1 MQYDIERRRREN
13 LRRKRRRARQIRRRV
28 CFIGVI
34 CIIALV
40 GAIAGVAQSNKR
52 ATDLD
57 KHCARVETGAVLIV
71 TSDNQKNAPLLQ
83 IAETSDEAAA
93 AVPHAPVFV
102 CLPVPMSEEEQHIIF
117 NICTDNGVAFSFIMA
132 IIGEESE
139 FEREARS
146 ATGDSGYMQINDC
159 NAAAMAER
167 GFVDMYDTAQNVGAG
182 VSILCDLFDTYGD
195 DEVHRVLMAYNMGT
209 SNAAELW
216 AQGIETSAY
225 SREVVEREAEYSRY
239 MDEYLKGK

>member
-28 CFIGVI
+28 CFMGFI
-34 CIIALV
+34 CIIALAGV
-40 GAIAGVAQSNKR
+40 IAGAARQKKR
-52 ATDLD
+52 AADHD
-57 KHCARVETGAVLIV
+57 KPCAWVEADAILVDA
-71 TSDNQKNAPLLQ
+71 SNNQKAVPPLQNADAL
-83 IAETSDEAAA
+83 SEAAA
-93 AVPHAPVFV
+93 AVPRDPVFV
-102 CLPVPMSEEEQHIIF
+102 CLPVPMSEKEQRIIF
-117 NICTDNGVAFSFIMA
+117 DICTDNGVAFSFIMA

-182 VSILCDLFDTYGD
+182 VSIICDLFDTYGD

-216 AQGIETSAY
+216 AQGIETSEY
-225 SREVVEREAEYSRY
+225 SREIVKREAEYSRY
-239 MDEYLKGK
+239 MDEYLKGH